1 MGILTDTEEGG
12 GGWQDSK
19 KVHLPKICHT
29 YPAMMKQYLSK
40 VILYLKKIQKI
51 YESRDTNPGFCWH
64 QHFFSENQQI
74 LFYQEIQILYFDVKF
89 LILLTFLESLTIF
102 VVYLFISATFFSLF
116 LRKWVKLTNFR

>member
-1 MGILTDTEEGG
+1 MGILTDTEEA

-29 YPAMMKQYLSK
+29 YPAMMKQYLFK

-74 LFYQEIQILYFDVKF
+74 SFYQEIQILYFDVKF